1 MALSVEKRTLISSV
15 AGDAIAMNG
24 LVADGAIPAR
34 HAGVRETTR
43 AMRQDAIERVID
55 TMRDRVAEPLSL
67 DEMGRVAMFSPYHF
81 HRAFRAVTGRPPAQY
96 LLSLRMATACRLLL
110 TTQMRVIDVCYEV
123 GFGSLG
129 TFTTRFGRLVGAPP
143 QQLRRL
149 AARHASRPMATLAT
163 ADDRT
168 GSRQDRS
175 VTGWIDTPPGRTCI
189 TMIGVFDCGSSH
201 GPPAACAVVR
211 APGPFAIGPLPPGCY
226 HVLAAGFPMVTV
238 LEAMHVERHLMLI
251 GAHAGSVRYEPGM
264 PSLVVDLELRPP
276 SAVDPPIV
284 LAAPI
289 LMAERTDPSRW
300 FVGSIDTMRLDM
312 VAQQRLPAATPTR

>member
-1 MALSVEKRTLISSV
+1 MLISSV

-34 HAGVRETTR
+34 RAGVRETTR

-96 LLSLRMATACRLLL
+96 LLALRMATACRLLL

-168 GSRQDRS
+168 GSRQDGS

-189 TMIGVFDCGSSH
+189 TMIGVFDRGSSH
-201 GPPAACAVVR
+201 GPPVACAVVR

-238 LEAMHVERHLMLI
+238 LEAMLVERHLMLI
-251 GAHAGSVRYEPGM
+251 GAHAGPVRCEPEE
-264 PSLVVDLELRPP
+264 PSLVIDLDLRPP